1 MVETAEEIA
10 KMREEVAEEL
20 RAEEAGEPVVQT
32 EDQVVDAPPPGDDPW
47 AGVNPALKQAFD
59 EMSSKV
65 QTMATAEARLKQAE
79 SRIGAITNELHAAK
93 KAATELKDAP
103 SAAQIAAATES
114 DEKWE
119 SLKKDFPEWAEAF
132 DGRFDK
138 KLSAKVKEL
147 RDELKEELKGGAKVE
162 NLEVRLLNIAK
173 PNWKKT
179 VASPEWKEW
188 LAKQPADRAAL
199 VQSDIAEDAISLIS
213 EFEET
218 FKAPQKTASEIAA
231 ERKQRMKTA
240 VLPQGGKAAPVKSQA
255 DMNAAELRAS
265 IGKEIFADS

>member
-1 MVETAEEIA
+1 MEETPEEIA

-20 RAEEAGEPVVQT
+20 RAEEAGEPVEKT
-32 EDQVVDAPPPGDDPW
+32 DGQVVDEPPPPDPW
-47 AGVNPALKQAFD
+47 EGVNPALKQAFD
-59 EMSSKV
+59 AMSARV
-65 QTMATAEARLKQAE
+65 ETLQTAETRLKQAE
-79 SRIGAITNELHAAK
+79 SRIGAITNELSAAK
-93 KAATELKDAP
+93 KAATEVKDAP
-103 SAAQIAAATES
+103 SAAQMAAAAES

-119 SLKKDFPEWAEAF
+119 NLKKDFPEWAEAF

-138 KLSAKVKEL
+138 KLTAKVNEL
-147 RDELKEELKGGAKVE
+147 RAELKEELKGGAKVE
-162 NLEVRLLNIAK
+162 NLEIRLLNIAK

-188 LAKQPADRAAL
+188 IAKQPPERAAL
-199 VQSDIAEDAISLIS
+199 VQSDVAEDAISLIS
-213 EFEET
+213 DFEET

-255 DMNAAELRAS
+255 DMNGAELRAN
-265 IGKEIFADS
+265 IGKEVFADS